1 MIIHIYIRV
10 INTKDSNL
18 KDNCTYRRCRKSY
31 LFFLAFVFF
40 IVSHG
45 FAQDNQEI
53 ANQLIQIADE
63 IYINSNAEIQARDA
77 YVQVLDFDPDNVK
90 ANYMAGYLYLQTI
103 NKEKAVPYLARVYEI
118 DPEYTFDL
126 YYQLGRAYQF
136 ALDFDNAKQFFY
148 KYIELC
154 QTESDYEGED
164 RIPPELAEKH
174 IEECFIG
181 ADLVGA
187 PLNYNITNVG
197 PNINSEWPDYGPSV
211 NQDETLIVFTSRRPD
226 GNLNQDVFEDNFPYE
241 EIFVAKMDN
250 DRWGKATNISDI
262 INTPFFESSLT
273 ISDDGQEL
281 YIYLDENR
289 GDVYFSEKINS
300 DVWSKPVPIPGEVNT
315 GNKETSVALSPDRNI
330 MFFAS
335 DRVGSS
341 GGLDIFY
348 ATRDRK
354 GDWIN
359 VVNLGSTIN
368 TPGDDDFPFMESD
381 GKTLYF
387 SSTGHKGMGGYDIY
401 KTVYDSA
408 NQTWIKPVNIGY
420 PINTPDDDISFIT
433 TQEGER
439 GYFSSVREDGF
450 GYQDIY
456 MFTIPE
462 EIKNITEEEP
472 EFVRLPDA
480 KQPINVTVNVRDEN
494 NNLINAI
501 VQIRNKSQNVLAG
514 ISNMSAGKYFASVK
528 NNEPT
533 EYTISVEKD
542 GYVFINRTYTI
553 PASTDKVQ
561 SIEYDFVLKKA
572 VAGSRLVLRNIYF
585 DFDRVTLKD
594 ESLFEINKL
603 YNMLAENSRLVVE
616 ISGHTDNIGTKEYNK
631 DLSYRRA
638 RAVVNV
644 LTRKGIDAARIMA
657 TGYGEEKPL
666 VSNDDERDGREINR
680 RVEFKVMRFIQ

>member
-1 MIIHIYIRV
+1 M

-18 KDNCTYRRCRKSY
+18 KDNCTYRRNKRGY
-31 LFFLAFVFF
+31 LFFPVFVFF

-45 FAQDNQEI
+45 YAQDNQEI

-136 ALDFDNAKQFFY
+136 ALDFDNAKEFFY

-197 PNINSEWPDYGPSV
+197 PNVNSEWPDYGPSV

-241 EIFVAKMDN
+241 EIFVAKMEN
-250 DRWGKATNISDI
+250 DRWGKATNISDV

-289 GDVYFSEKINS
+289 GDIYFSEKTNG

-315 GNKETSVALSPDRNI
+315 GNKETSVALSPDGSI

-335 DRVGSS
+335 DRVGST

-433 TQEGER
+433 TQDGER

-472 EFVRLPDA
+472 EFVRLPDN
-480 KQPINVTVNVRDEN
+480 KQPINITVNVKDEN
-494 NNLINAI
+494 NNLINAN
-501 VQIRNKSQNVLAG
+501 VQIRNNSQNILAG
-514 ISNMSAGKYFASVK
+514 ISNLSAGKYRASVK
-528 NNEPT
+528 NDEPS

-542 GYVFINRTYTI
+542 GYVFINRTFTI

-585 DFDRVTLKD
+585 DFDKVTLKD

>member
-1 MIIHIYIRV
+1 V

-18 KDNCTYRRCRKSY
+18 KDNCTYRRCSKSY

-45 FAQDNQEI
+45 YAQDNQEI

-103 NKEKAVPYLARVYEI
+103 NKEKAVPYLSKVYEI

-126 YYQLGRAYQF
+126 FYQLGRAYQF
-136 ALDFDNAKQFFY
+136 ALDFDNAKQLFY

-154 QTESDYEGED
+154 QIESEYEGED

-241 EIFVAKMDN
+241 EIFIATMDN
-250 DRWGKATNISDI
+250 DRWEKATNISDI

-289 GDVYFSEKINS
+289 GDVYFSEKINN

-315 GNKETSVALSPDRNI
+315 GNKETSVALSPDGNI

-335 DRVGSS
+335 DRVGSA

-348 ATRDRK
+348 ATRDK
-354 GDWIN
+354 KENWVN
-359 VVNLGSTIN
+359 VVNIGSAIN

-387 SSTGHKGMGGYDIY
+387 SSTGHEGMGGYDIY

-408 NQTWIKPVNIGY
+408 SQTWIKPVNVGY

-433 TQEGER
+433 TQDGER

-472 EFVRLPDA
+472 EFVRLPDT
-480 KQPINVTVNVRDEN
+480 KQPVNITVNVRDEN
-494 NNLINAI
+494 NNLINAK
-501 VQIRNKSQNVLAG
+501 VQIRNKSQNVLAAVR
-514 ISNMSAGKYFASVK
+514 NLSAGKYSASVK
-528 NNEPT
+528 NNEPI
-533 EYTISVEKD
+533 EYSISIEKD

-553 PASTDKVQ
+553 PASTDKIQ
-561 SIEYDFVLKKA
+561 TIEYDFVLKKA

-603 YNMLAENSRLVVE
+603 YSMLSENSRLVVE

>member
-1 MIIHIYIRV
+1 MI
-10 INTKDSNL
+10 NAKDNNL
-18 KDNCTYRRCRKSY
+18 KYNCTYRRCRKGFL
-31 LFFLAFVFF
+31 LFLPFVFF
-40 IVSHG
+40 IFSHG
-45 FAQDNQEI
+45 YAQDNQEI

-77 YVQVLDFDPDNVK
+77 YVQVLDFDPENVK

-103 NKEKAVPYLARVYEI
+103 NKEKAVPYLAKVYEI

-126 YYQLGRAYQF
+126 FYQLGRAYQF
-136 ALDFDNAKQFFY
+136 ALDFDNAKQFFH

-241 EIFVAKMDN
+241 EIFIAKMDN
-250 DRWGKATNISDI
+250 DRWEKATNISDI

-273 ISDDGQEL
+273 ISDNGQEL

-300 DVWSKPVPIPGEVNT
+300 DLWSKPVPIPGEVNT
-315 GNKETSVALSPDRNI
+315 GNKETSVALSPDGNI

-335 DRVGSS
+335 DRVGSA

-348 ATRDRK
+348 ATRDKK
-354 GDWIN
+354 GNWMN
-359 VVNLGSTIN
+359 VVNLGNTIN
-368 TPGDDDFPFMESD
+368 TRGDDDFPFMESD

-387 SSTGHKGMGGYDIY
+387 SSTGHEGMGGYDIY

-433 TQEGER
+433 TQDGER

-472 EFVRLPDA
+472 EFVRLPDN
-480 KQPINVTVNVRDEN
+480 KQPINITVNVRDEN
-494 NNLINAI
+494 SNLINAN

-514 ISNMSAGKYFASVK
+514 ISNLSAGKYFASVK
-528 NNEPT
+528 NNEPS
-533 EYTISVEKD
+533 EYAISIEKD
-542 GYVFINRTYTI
+542 GFVFINRTYTI
-553 PASTDKVQ
+553 PASTDKIQTV
-561 SIEYDFVLKKA
+561 EYDFVLKKA

-638 RAVVNV
+638 KAVVNV
-644 LTRKGIDAARIMA
+644 LTRKGIDPARIMV

>member
-1 MIIHIYIRV
+1 MK
-10 INTKDSNL
+10 N
-18 KDNCTYRRCRKSY
+18 NCTYRRYRKIF
-31 LFFLAFVFF
+31 LFFPAFVFF
-40 IVSHG
+40 IVSQG
-45 FAQDNQEI
+45 YAQDNQEI
-53 ANQLIQIADE
+53 ANQLTQIADE

-126 YYQLGRAYQF
+126 FYQLGRAYQF
-136 ALDFDNAKQFFY
+136 ALDFDNAKQFFH
-148 KYIELC
+148 KYLELC
-154 QTESDYEGED
+154 QTESDYDGED

-197 PNINSEWPDYGPSV
+197 PNVNSEWPDYGPSV

-241 EIFVAKMDN
+241 EIFIARMDN
-250 DRWGKATNISDI
+250 DRWERATNISDV

-273 ISDDGQEL
+273 ISADGQEL

-315 GNKETSVALSPDRNI
+315 GNKETSVALSPDGNI

-335 DRVGSS
+335 DRVGSA

-348 ATRDRK
+348 ATRDKK
-354 GDWIN
+354 GNWMN
-359 VVNLGSTIN
+359 VVNIGPAIN

-387 SSTGHKGMGGYDIY
+387 SSTGHEGMGGYDIY

-408 NQTWIKPVNIGY
+408 NQAWIKPVNIGY

-433 TQEGER
+433 TQDGER

-472 EFVRLPDA
+472 EFVRLPDT
-480 KQPINVTVNVRDEN
+480 KQPINITVNVRDEN
-494 NNLINAI
+494 NNLINAN
-501 VQIRNKSQNVLAG
+501 VQIRNKSLNVLAG
-514 ISNMSAGKYFASVK
+514 VRNLSAGKYRAAVK
-528 NNEPT
+528 NNEQS

-553 PASTDKVQ
+553 PASTDKIQ
-561 SIEYDFVLKKA
+561 SIEYDFILKRA

-616 ISGHTDNIGTKEYNK
+616 ISGHTDNIGTKEYNQ

-638 RAVVNV
+638 KAVVNV
-644 LTRKGIDAARIMA
+644 LTRRGIDAARIMA
-657 TGYGEEKPL
+657 AGYGEEKPL

-680 RVEFKVMRFIQ
+680 RVEFKVMRFIR